1 MRTANRYAAALLV
14 VGLSAGQAL
23 VACPTAS
30 AQELKLGYV
39 NLGKVFDQY
48 QRTKDSEVGLEQR
61 GKQKEAQL
69 QAQLEEIK
77 KLRDG
82 LELLND
88 QSREGKTRELE
99 EKSDR
104 FKRTKEQSERELVTQ
119 RNQLAKQILD
129 EIGQAVAEYGK
140 ANGFTLIFDQRS
152 LLYGQDSYEVTDK
165 IVQILNDRYAAK
177 VKKPAA
183 KPAQ

>member
-1 MRTANRYAAALLV
+1 MVGCPAAA
-14 VGLSAGQAL
+14 AA
-23 VACPTAS
+23 P
-30 AQELKLGYV
+30 ELKLGYV

-48 QRTKDSEVGLEQR
+48 QRTKDSESGLEQR

-69 QAQLEEIK
+69 QGQLDELK

-88 QSREGKTRELE
+88 QSREAKTRELE

-104 FKRTKEQSERELVTQ
+104 FKRTKEQSERELVAQ
-119 RNQLAKQILD
+119 RNQTAKQILD
-129 EIGQAVAEYGK
+129 EIGQSVAEYGK
-140 ANGFTLIFDQRS
+140 ANGFSLILDQRS
-152 LLYGQDSYEVTDK
+152 LLYGQDGYDVTDK
-165 IVQILNDRYAAK
+165 IIQILNDRYAAK
-177 VKKPAA
+177 AKKPAA